1 MKLNL
6 MVFIIGMTTTPIA
19 QVKRSIKYLK
29 KRKKHMMRQLI
40 FSYKVTKGPMKLV
53 TSLVGNNFF
62 QLKGPSYRGRHI
74 WCNFNQ
80 IIVNYQ
86 RVTKLLKLLIYKYFF
101 VTLLQKLF
109 QPRDRERKIMVDG
122 RQDYTSPVS
131 CREIPDSGDRAKE
144 H

>member
-1 MKLNL
+1 
-6 MVFIIGMTTTPIA
+6 
-19 QVKRSIKYLK
+19 
-29 KRKKHMMRQLI
+29 MMRQLI

-74 WCNFNQ
+74 SCNFNQ

-101 VTLLQKLF
+101 VTLLKKLF
-109 QPRDRERKIMVDG
+109 ITHPRERKNMLIS
-122 RQDYTSPVS
+122 RRHYTSPVS

-144 H
+144 L